1 MNDSWTLPCCCKT
14 LFLHI
19 GTMISWTSLPISDSR
34 YFCTFVAMNDFMDCT
49 DFRLSFFL
57 SFFLRGFLLHC
68 ALCTLK
74 IRFCFELVLN
84 RPQLEVSFWRI
95 IQSHCFLL
103 FRLF

>member
-1 MNDSWTLPCCCKT
+1 
-14 LFLHI
+14 
-19 GTMISWTSLPISDSR
+19 
-34 YFCTFVAMNDFMDCT
+34 VAMNDFMDCT

-84 RPQLEVSFWRI
+84 RPQLEVSF
-95 IQSHCFLL
+95 
-103 FRLF
+103 